1 MEHDVVCRKNEAVLK
16 IVKRLLEIKFS
27 LRILICD
34 FNYRKKRRI
43 FLKLVDDAHIYV
55 KFYLG

>member
-55 KFYLG
+55 EFYLG